1 MNFIR
6 TVDGDIKPEE
16 LGFTYAHEHIV
27 CIPPYWKER
36 NEDDLLLDD
45 ESKSLKDVMDFKKAG
60 GNSIV
65 DATAVDYGRDVKAVK
80 RISQKTGVKIIAT
93 AGFNK
98 SFLWDAKLK
107 DNLKPVVGN
116 YETYGEWIEKAT
128 VNELAQYVIS
138 EIEEGLEG
146 TNIRGGQ
153 LKFGTGYNSISPLE
167 VKTIKAVVIAH
178 KETKAPIHSHTEA
191 GTMAL
196 EQIELLKKEGVNLER
211 VSFGHMDRN
220 LDPYYHVQ
228 IAKTGAFLCFDGIG
242 KIKYAPESDRI
253 NQIIYLVKQGFK
265 DQILISGDT
274 ARKSYYK
281 HYNHG
286 LGLEYIIKKWVP
298 RFIDEADK
306 AGLDGESLIKD
317 FFINNPMRCF
327 AFQD

>member
-107 DNLKPVVGN
+107 DNLKPIVGN